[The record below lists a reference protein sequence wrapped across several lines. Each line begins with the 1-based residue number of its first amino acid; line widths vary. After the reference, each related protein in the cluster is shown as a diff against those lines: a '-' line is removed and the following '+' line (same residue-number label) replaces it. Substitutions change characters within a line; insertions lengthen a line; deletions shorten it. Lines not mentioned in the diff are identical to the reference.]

1 MEIKRKLASFRRIS
15 ELVPIEGADKIE
27 LALID
32 GWQVVV
38 KKGEFKPGEL
48 CIYFEIDS
56 FLPVRPEF
64 EFLRASSYREH
75 PELGQGF
82 RLKTVKLRG
91 QLSQGLA
98 LPKYILGNFASFD
111 NKSKAWI
118 SAVFS
123 PDPTE
128 SMELMAVEIVGE
140 DLTEIMGVQKWE
152 TPIPAQ
158 LAGDVIGGFP
168 SFIPKTDQERIQ
180 NMDTKTH
187 EPRTVTYIQD
197 GVLVNKVL
205 NKRKP
210 TIFDSTF
217 EVTLKLD
224 GSSMTVYKK
233 DGEVGVCSRN
243 MNLREDASN
252 AYWRAANACGL
263 IRFLQERFEGNYAI
277 QGELMG
283 PGVQGNREGL
293 KELKFFV
300 FDVFDINKGK
310 YLLPIER
317 HSFILTMIMEG
328 VALDHVPVIET
339 DYKIPEENT
348 LETLLKFADRESLN
362 HKVAEGLVFK
372 SMDSELSFK
381 VINNNFLLNEK

>member
-1 MEIKRKLASFRRIS
+1 MEIKRKLASFRKIS

-27 LALID
+27 LAMID

-38 KKGEFKPGEL
+38 KKGEFQPGDT

-64 EFLRASSYREH
+64 EFLRGSSYREH

-98 LPKYILGNFASFD
+98 LPKTLVNNFASWD
-111 NKSKAWI
+111 ESCKAWVTI
-118 SAVFS
+118 TSLTNEVDMTLLAA
-123 PDPTE
+123 D
-128 SMELMAVEIVGE
+128 LIGE
-140 DLTEIMGVQKWE
+140 DLTEILGVQKWE

-158 LAGDVIGGFP
+158 LAGEVIGGFP

-180 NMDTKTH
+180 NMQTKTP
-187 EPRTVTYIQD
+187 EPKEVTYFQD
-197 GVLVNKVL
+197 GKLVTKIINKQ
-205 NKRKP
+205 KP
-210 TIFDSTF
+210 TIFDSTY

-224 GSSMTVYKK
+224 GSSMTVYQK

-243 MNLREDASN
+243 MNLREDSTN

-263 IRFLQERFEGNYAI
+263 IRYLRERFNGNYAI

-293 KELKFFV
+293 KELDFFV
-300 FDVFDINKGK
+300 FDVYNIDTGK
-310 YLLPIER
+310 YLLPLER
-317 HSFILTMIMEG
+317 QSFIIHFMNEG
-328 VALDHVPVIET
+328 VGFNHVPIIGN
-339 DYKIPEENT
+339 DYEIPENDT
-348 LETLLKFADRESLN
+348 LEALLKLADRESLN

-372 SMDSELSFK
+372 SMDGGMSFK